1 MNTPNDSL
9 ILDEYLYRVS
19 KNDRDALE
27 EIYHLTNKNVFGF
40 ALSIVSNYHDAED
53 IMQDTYVNIF
63 KHANIYRSTGKPLA
77 WILTITK
84 NISYNK
90 LKSLKNKNCILTEDM
105 DLINGKIDNPD
116 DRLLI
121 ETILKDLTSEER
133 QIIILHE
140 LNGFK
145 YNEIS
150 QILELNISTILSKYH
165 RAIKKIRSQYGKEM

>member
-1 MNTPNDSL
+1 
-9 ILDEYLYRVS
+9 
-19 KNDRDALE
+19 
-27 EIYHLTNKNVFGF
+27 
-40 ALSIVSNYHDAED
+40 
-53 IMQDTYVNIF
+53 
-63 KHANIYRSTGKPLA
+63 
-77 WILTITK
+77 
-84 NISYNK
+84 
-90 LKSLKNKNCILTEDM
+90 M